1 MVACGDGRQHS
12 IKCPA
17 ADHPGDRSGRNTSV
31 QLMPDGGWMLKCF
44 SHGCSYESIAEG
56 LGLELPKRSRGRS
69 SYDRWLIAVY
79 DHPDGRPRKVYR
91 RDWPLDFPESP
102 AFCCYPVDGEPCNSV
117 KPHKHIWGPLSPKGT
132 HLLLWGSDNPDNWLL
147 VVEGEKAA
155 GALVISGV
163 NAQGYTP
170 TTWRGGAKAVKRVD
184 WSRAAGRKIIL
195 WPDNHADGLA
205 AMEAAAQ
212 QTIAAGAVELQMVD
226 LSAVEIPE
234 GGDAADVRPEEL
246 MAVVLSGSGYDSPP
260 RPAAAEDKPDLGRV
274 RLQVDFKTLDEYLI
288 PAATKATDE
297 MLAVR
302 FLRDHGD
309 DMVGAFY
316 PTPPKETQPP
326 CDLYRATL
334 GGLVERTDGVI
345 GKRLSESA
353 DRYHAALD
361 TSRMTSGE
369 AKIVFAHGRAIR
381 SQSAIAKVRGML
393 DAAYQDIASRGFAD
407 SLGGYRHVPA
417 ETVNADLRVLG
428 APNGVIDLETG
439 KLLSPKSAMSRLIS
453 WTIRDPYEPDAR
465 HNDVDKLTEHLA
477 TEDSEWLWQAFGYAL
492 RGIPSRRAYMLRG
505 EPRGGKSTML
515 DAIRCALG
523 PPYGSVVP
531 AGALGIAVK
540 RGGAPTPE
548 LLQFCGPR
556 IMIDNEIRHGQLDWG
571 LMKMLASG
579 DAMLGRGLYHDYDR
593 PREVTATMFFA
604 LNNNVRV
611 NLGLQDEALYDRIR
625 VLRYPKPPREDKSL
639 RERVKHVAAIRQA
652 VVARL
657 IAYCVKTD
665 APPED
670 VPNVRQ
676 ARADARAESIG
687 DAGQWLL
694 DHVVESQEVYDRL
707 SASDLWTAAVEASG
721 ELSTTEKVWGKTK
734 DQIYKLFRDL
744 YRLPP
749 ARAMWLPDK
758 GKTTRAWQ
766 GVRLATRA
774 EIRAKQGAEMDGT
787 HRCIAGS

>member
-1 MVACGDGRQHS
+1 MAAYSDGRQHS

-17 ADHPGDRSGRNTSV
+17 VNHPGDRSGRNTSV

-44 SHGCSYESIAEG
+44 SHGCSYVSIAEG
-56 LGLELPKRSRGRS
+56 LGLELPKRSMGRRS
-69 SYDRWLIAVY
+69 NDRWLIAVY

-91 RDWPLDFPESP
+91 RDWPRDFPESP
-102 AFCCYPVDGEPCNSV
+102 AFCRYPVDGEPCNSAN
-117 KPHKHIWGPLSPKGT
+117 PHKHIWGPLSPKGT
-132 HLLLWGSDNPDNWLL
+132 HLLHWGSDNPDNTLL

-155 GALVISGV
+155 GALFVNGV

-170 TTWRGGAKAVKRVD
+170 TTWHGGAKTVKRVD
-184 WSRAAGRKIIL
+184 WSRAAGRKVLL
-195 WPDNHADGLA
+195 WPDNHADGIT
-205 AMEAAAQ
+205 AMEEAAQ
-212 QTIAAGAVELQMVD
+212 KAKSAGAVELRMVD
-226 LSAVEIPE
+226 LSVVEIPE
-234 GGDAADVRPEEL
+234 GGDAADVRPDEL
-246 MAVVLSGSGYDSPP
+246 MAVVLSGSDYDPP
-260 RPAAAEDKPDLGRV
+260 QTPAAAGRKPDLGDVPLR
-274 RLQVDFKTLDEYLI
+274 VDFKTLDEYLI
-288 PAATKATDE
+288 PSATNATDE

-302 FLRDHGD
+302 LLRDHGD
-309 DMVGAFY
+309 DMVGAYY
-316 PTPPKETQPP
+316 PTPPKAAQPP
-326 CDLYRATL
+326 SDLYRATPE
-334 GGLVERTDGVI
+334 GLLERTDGLI

-361 TSRMTSGE
+361 TSGMTSGE
-369 AKIVFAHGRAIR
+369 AKVVFTHGRAIR
-381 SQSAIAKVRGML
+381 SQAAIAKVRAML
-393 DAAYQDIASRGFAD
+393 DAAYQDIVSRGFVD
-407 SLGGYRHVPA
+407 TLEGYRHVPA

-439 KLLSPKSAMSRLIS
+439 KLLSPKSAMPRLIS

-465 HNDVDKLTEHLA
+465 HEDVDTLTEHLV
-477 TEDSEWLWQAFGYAL
+477 TEDSEWLWQALGYSL

-505 EPRGGKSTML
+505 EARGGKSTML

-531 AGALGIAVK
+531 AGALGIVGK
-540 RGGAPTPE
+540 SGGAPTPE

-571 LMKMLASG
+571 LMKMLTSG
-579 DAMLGRGLYHDYDR
+579 DAMLGRGLYHDYDT

-611 NLGLQDEALYDRIR
+611 DLGLQDEALYDRIR

-639 RERVKHVAAIRQA
+639 RERVKHVPAIRQA
-652 VVARL
+652 VFARL
-657 IAYCVKTD
+657 VAYCVKTD

-694 DHVVESQEVYDRL
+694 DHVIENQGPDFRL
-707 SASDLWTAAVEASG
+707 SASDLWTAAAKASG
-721 ELSTTEKVWGKTK
+721 ELPATEKVWGKTK
-734 DQIYKLFRDL
+734 GQIYKLFRDL
-744 YRLPP
+744 YGLPP
-749 ARAMWLPDK
+749 ARAMWLPEK

-766 GVRLATRA
+766 GVRLATKA
-774 EIRAKQGAEMDGT
+774 ELKAR
-787 HRCIAGS
+787 